1 MNKFRKG
8 LAAVLAILLWL
19 FVLFMLIG
27 AGQNAKEVCWESY
40 VVRPGDTLYDI
51 AAEVG
56 AENPAEWSYEVCRKN
71 GIPQG
76 GLIFPGDVI
85 LVYGEA
91 EK

>member
-1 MNKFRKG
+1 MRKIF
-8 LAAVLAILLWL
+8 AWVLAIVLLV
-19 FVLFMLIG
+19 FVVFMLIG
-27 AGQNAKEVCWESY
+27 AAQNVKEVCWETY

-56 AENPAEWSYEVCRKN
+56 AENPEKFSYEVCKKN

-85 LVYGEA
+85 LIYGEVV
-91 EK
+91 E